1 MYPPTPNSLASTAS
15 ALPHCLAD
23 ATCLGYVAS
32 VAMDGDKVTVNVEL
46 NALDKNAA
54 TLQAFVR
61 LHAAHELD
69 TPNAYPAM
77 RAHTRPLHQVQLAS
91 AIGSRHSIG
100 EIVDS
105 RSHMATMQINGKAA
119 CEPVDVSSML
129 ALPDMQKVTSKFQE
143 KAQALLPHLKT
154 VLVWLHGDTE
164 GAKKFTKIQELA
176 AQMKAP
182 LEQLGN
188 MIGHAGHTF
197 ASKLFKSKQTAA
209 GVEYQLQTQLANDF
223 VQKLLTAAVRQISA
237 AVCRALQ
244 SPCTCEAVALVVRR
258 ESDASLD
265 RFWSTA
271 TGMQHLI

>member
-32 VAMDGDKVTVNVEL
+32 VAMDGDKVTVKVEL

-129 ALPDMQKVTSKFQE
+129 ALPDMQKVTSKFQG

-258 ESDASLD
+258 ES
-265 RFWSTA
+265 
-271 TGMQHLI
+271 MQVWTVFGPLRRACNI